1 MELIKEIN
9 RLKKERNTVIL
20 AHNYQLPEI
29 QDIADYVG
37 DSLGLSIQA
46 SKTGADVIVFCG
58 VYFMAETAKILS
70 PAKTVLIPDKNAGC
84 PMADMITAEELRK
97 LKAQHPKAKALCY
110 VNTTAAVKA
119 ECDVCC
125 TSGNAEII
133 VREAF
138 HRDDEIIFVP
148 DQYLAGYIA
157 GRADRRFILWKGFC
171 PTHVRILP
179 EDIAQKRAL
188 YKNAEVLVHPECP
201 VSITS
206 IADQVLSTEGMCRYV
221 KESNAREFIIG
232 TETGILHRMQ
242 KENPGKIFYPASE
255 RATYPNMKLT
265 TLEKVLWSL
274 EEMRFAVTVPRDVM
288 QKAKTC
294 LQRMIDYKP

>member
-1 MELIKEIN
+1 MELVEKIN
-9 RLKKERNTVIL
+9 RLKKERNAVIL
-20 AHNYQLPEI
+20 AHNYQLPEV
-29 QDIADYVG
+29 QDVADYVG
-37 DSLGLSIQA
+37 DSLGLSVQA
-46 SKTGADVIVFCG
+46 SKTSADVIVFCG

-70 PAKTVLIPDKNAGC
+70 PDKTVLLPDKNAGC
-84 PMADMITAEELRK
+84 PMADMMTAEELRA
-97 LKAQHPKAKALCY
+97 LKAEHPQAKVLCY

-125 TSGNAEII
+125 TSGNAEKI

-138 HRDDEIIFVP
+138 REDDEIIFVP
-148 DQYLAGYIA
+148 DQYLADCIA
-157 GRADRRFILWKGFC
+157 KRVGRKFILWKGFC

-179 EDIAQKRAL
+179 DDIAQKRAL

-201 VSITS
+201 ASIIS

-221 KESNAREFIIG
+221 KESNGREFIIG
-232 TETGILHRMQ
+232 TEIGILHRMQ
-242 KENPGKIFYPASE
+242 KENPGKIFYPAAP
-255 RATYPNMKLT
+255 RATCPNMKLT

-274 EEMRFAVTVPRDVM
+274 EEMGFEVAVPRDIM

-294 LQRMIDYKP
+294 LQRMTDYKP